1 MQKAFFL
8 VALLFFFN
16 STIDAQVSY
25 ENRIEIELKD
35 GYTTHDLYEFGK
47 TGFILFSEKDKSQN
61 EETEWKFEK
70 FDSDLK
76 RVEETEIYLSKK
88 QSLDE
93 SFTDDERLYIFC
105 KDRKGNFSLV
115 TVDANSLE
123 TNTVEGFLPKKSIIK
138 DMAIFGDYAV
148 FNASIKRSPFLY
160 SINWKTGERK
170 LTPIKIPGF
179 NPRKVTLLNFQLLPN
194 SNEVFAYARA
204 LIDRRNSEFYVIKLN
219 DEGEKQEAFKLNKGI
234 EENII
239 DVTASKINTNTY
251 IFTGTF
257 STKFNYTSEG
267 LFFSLVKDNKIQF
280 IEFYNFLDLENFL
293 SYLPERKQQKI
304 EKKKQRKEKKD
315 KELKINYHI
324 EPHDLMPLEDGYL
337 MLAEAYYPT
346 YRTENHTRTTT
357 VNGVTTTTT
366 TPVSVFDGYQYTH
379 AILSKFDK
387 NGQMMWDHIF
397 EMHLTYKPFYVGQF
411 ISIAELTNQ
420 SIKLVFANGKKIA
433 SKSIDFTGKVL
444 QDSETEDIETNFEG
458 DKTKRSYS
466 SIIYWYNNYFIA
478 YGSQKIKNKDD
489 DNDVKRKRKVYFV
502 SKVKF

>member
-1 MQKAFFL
+1 MQKFYFL
-8 VALLFFFN
+8 VSFLFFF
-16 STIDAQVSY
+16 SATIDAQVNY
-25 ENRIEIELKD
+25 EKRIEIELKD
-35 GYTTHDLYEFGK
+35 GYITHDLYEFGQA
-47 TGFILFSEKDKSQN
+47 GFILFSEKEKSQN
-61 EETEWKFEK
+61 EQTEWKFEK
-70 FDSDLK
+70 FNSDLE
-76 RVEETEIYLSKK
+76 RVEETKIYLSKK

-115 TVDANSLE
+115 TLEINSLE
-123 TNTVEGFLPKKSIIK
+123 TNTIEGFLPKKSFIK

-170 LTPIKIPGF
+170 LTPIRIAGF
-179 NPRKVTLLNFQLLPN
+179 NPRKTTLLNFQLLEN
-194 SNEVFAYARA
+194 SREIFAYARA
-204 LIDRRNSEFYVIKLN
+204 VVDKRNSEFHVIRLN
-219 DEGEKQEAFKLNKGI
+219 NKGEKQETYKLNKSI

-239 DVTASKINTNTY
+239 DATASKINSNTY
-251 IFTGTF
+251 IFTGTY

-267 LFFSLVKDNKIQF
+267 LFFSQVKDNEIEF

-346 YRTENHTRTTT
+346 YRSETRTTTTT
-357 VNGVTTTTT
+357 VNGVTTTNTT
-366 TPVSVFDGYQYTH
+366 SVSVFDGYQYTH

-387 NGQMMWDHIF
+387 NGKMIWDNIF
-397 EMHLTYKPFYVGQF
+397 EMQLIYKPYYVDQF
-411 ISIAELTNQ
+411 ISIAEFTDQ

-444 QDSETEDIETNFEG
+444 QDFESEDIETNFEG

-466 SIIYWYNNYFIA
+466 SIIYWYNDYFIA
-478 YGSQKIKNKDD
+478 FGSQKIKNTEEDP
-489 DNDVKRKRKVYFV
+489 DVKRKRKVYFV